1 LAPIQNKG
9 GAGVKFFLSVV
20 GLGVGL
26 ALGGGLLYGLFTSET
41 ARLVTMFL
49 LGAFLFG
56 STVLLTTLFINRQ
69 WARVV
74 GEQRTT
80 HNHRYQINHPQLPP
94 PAWEQSPVQPQP
106 ELLPPL
112 PDKAK
117 IWESVNLEED
127 PEDEIIA

>member
-1 LAPIQNKG
+1 MKL
-9 GAGVKFFLSVV
+9 FLSVV
-20 GLGVGL
+20 GLGIGL
-26 ALGGGLLYGLFTSET
+26 ALGGGALYALYTNET

-56 STVLLTTLFINRQ
+56 STVLLTALFINRQ
-69 WARVV
+69 WTRAI

-80 HNHRYQINHPQLPP
+80 HNHRYQINRSSLPSPAWDNSPVHPQ
-94 PAWEQSPVQPQP
+94 S

-117 IWESVNLEED
+117 IWEAVNVEESA
-127 PEDEIIA
+127 EDEIIA